1 MASLSSEK
9 AGTQLKVG
17 PPGGFHLTDRCSEG
31 NNPGPPWVAGRGL
44 AHSDLLECREPQ
56 RSSLTSKCPACCQH
70 PSRSFCLENF
80 PLGQGRSVGGKR
92 SFWSVVQI
100 GKWQEAGQ
108 SREEWRSPIQVPWP
122 LPLSSLPAR
131 PLHPPVPASQPCPSD
146 VTIWSGLPLLSQS
159 RCPLRAHR
167 GPGPIPGFHSF
178 LRLRSPPSCLKLY
191 LEGPRWVRE
200 WDQIS

>member
-1 MASLSSEK
+1 MGWSCETLGASWHSPHLRTPLCLSLDFWSFPSSDHLAKPRAAFSGPVASLSSEK

-17 PPGGFHLTDRCSEG
+17 PPGFHLTNRCSEG

-56 RSSLTSKCPACCQH
+56 VSSLTSKCPACCQR

-100 GKWQEAGQ
+100 GKWQEADQ
-108 SREEWRSPIQVPWP
+108 SREGWRSPTQVPWP
-122 LPLSSLPAR
+122 LPLSSLPAS
-131 PLHPPVPASQPCPSD
+131 PAP
-146 VTIWSGLPLLSQS
+146 
-159 RCPLRAHR
+159 
-167 GPGPIPGFHSF
+167 
-178 LRLRSPPSCLKLY
+178 
-191 LEGPRWVRE
+191 
-200 WDQIS
+200 